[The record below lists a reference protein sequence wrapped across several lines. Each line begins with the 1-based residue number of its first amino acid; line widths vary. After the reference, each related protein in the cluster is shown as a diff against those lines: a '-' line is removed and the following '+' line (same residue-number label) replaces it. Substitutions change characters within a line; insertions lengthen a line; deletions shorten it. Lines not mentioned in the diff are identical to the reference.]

1 MREKECNH
9 QPVMDDEPGEKKLRI
24 SRNDSILK
32 LRDALKCIEAVVIHS
47 ASYDDSSR
55 RLDEADSLIR
65 EVVTK
70 HLIFP
75 EGLEQLG
82 PLLSCVSCGR
92 LLFDG
97 GEQLFGDVF
106 GDGSDRLPVSLK

>member
-24 SRNDSILK
+24 SRNDAILK
-32 LRDALKCIEAVVIHS
+32 LRDASRLLGHVAR
-47 ASYDDSSR
+47 DSEDCVACSSM
-55 RLDEADSLIR
+55 LEKADSLIR

>member
-1 MREKECNH
+1 MKEKKCN
-9 QPVMDDEPGEKKLRI
+9 QQRVTDGEPGEPKLQI

-32 LRDALKCIEAVVIHS
+32 LRDALRLIELVALD
-47 ASYDDSSR
+47 YESSSDYSKQ
-55 RLDEADSLIR
+55 LAKLDSLIR
-65 EVVTK
+65 EVITQ

-75 EGLEQLG
+75 EGLQQFG

-97 GEQLFGDVF
+97 REELLGDVL
-106 GDGSDRLPVSLK
+106 GDSPDSLPVGLE